1 MLKHTFSTALLS
13 FSLITALSACDAPA
27 QQQANADK
35 HITIGFGVGT
45 YLDQVRHGVVP
56 TLEKQGYKVTLRQF
70 TQGVQINPALDE
82 GAIQASVFQTPA
94 YMESYNQ
101 KKQSDI
107 IAIAVN
113 PSPPQTLR
121 SKKHH
126 SLAEIKNGMTVA
138 IANDPINAERGA
150 RILEQLGW
158 VRIKDGVN
166 PLDFS
171 INAISAGKYTLDIR
185 QADSAQGMRL

>member
-82 GAIQASVFQTPA
+82 GAIRCFKPQPIWSRTIRKNNPTSSPLPSTPVRLKPYA
-94 YMESYNQ
+94 
-101 KKQSDI
+101 
-107 IAIAVN
+107 
-113 PSPPQTLR
+113 LR
-121 SKKHH
+121 
-126 SLAEIKNGMTVA
+126 NTTVW
-138 IANDPINAERGA
+138 P
-150 RILEQLGW
+150 
-158 VRIKDGVN
+158 
-166 PLDFS
+166 
-171 INAISAGKYTLDIR
+171 
-185 QADSAQGMRL
+185 RLKMA